1 MKLNKKQTIVGFSLA
16 ILLLGGVAGAT
27 YSHNV
32 KAEKAKQV
40 QQEKEKK
47 QVIENAK
54 QADKELL
61 IKAKA
66 SLAEA
71 QKSPSTN
78 NLGLAKKAISL
89 VKDDKA
95 AQQLTKELDGIKNRV
110 KLETEAKKAVADY
123 QKSATN
129 ADKLKKAQTAV
140 SKLTSDYSKT
150 LKAKLTKDIA
160 ASKTQADKAKKAEAA
175 KVAASD
181 VKSVDNSNKAT
192 KINNSEV
199 NQSQAEY
206 SVATDPAPVN
216 NGAATNDN
224 VNGYQPTPQTPQDSS
239 GGGNSGSGNTSNP
252 NPPSTGGGNTVTP
265 PTGGGNSG
273 GTGNT
278 GGNNGGGTVTPPPAE
293 TFTGWVRNRA
303 GQIVWQQGG
312 FSSLAEASKAAAQ
325 WANAQS
331 DPEVGWSYGA
341 Y

>member
-1 MKLNKKQTIVGFSLA
+1 MKLNKKQTIVGVSLA
-16 ILLLGGVAGAT
+16 ILLLGGAAGAT

-47 QVIENAK
+47 QAIENAK

-66 SLAEA
+66 ALAEA
-71 QKSPSTN
+71 QKSPSAN
-78 NLGLAKKAISL
+78 NLELAKKAISH
-89 VKDDKA
+89 VKDDKTA
-95 AQQLTKELDGIKNRV
+95 KQLTKELDGIKNRV

-123 QKSATN
+123 QKNATN

-160 ASKTQADKAKKAEAA
+160 TSKAQADKAKKAEAA

-192 KINNSEV
+192 KTNNSEV
-199 NQSQAEY
+199 NQSQAEN
-206 SVATDPAPVN
+206 SVVTDPATVN

-224 VNGYQPTPQTPQDSS
+224 VNAYQPTPQTPQAPA
-239 GGGNSGSGNTSNP
+239 GGGNTSNP
-252 NPPSTGGGNTVTP
+252 NPPSTGGGNVVTP
-265 PTGGGNSG
+265 PTGGGN
-273 GTGNT
+273 GNS
-278 GGNNGGGTVTPPPAE
+278 GNNGGGNVTPPPAE
-293 TFTGWVRNRA
+293 AFTGWVKNRA
-303 GQIVWQQGG
+303 GQIVWSQGG
-312 FSSLAEASKAAAQ
+312 FPSLEAAASAAAA
-325 WANAQS
+325 WANAQPN
-331 DPEVGWSYGA
+331 PEDAWSSGA

>member
-1 MKLNKKQTIVGFSLA
+1 
-16 ILLLGGVAGAT
+16 
-27 YSHNV
+27 
-32 KAEKAKQV
+32 KAKQV

-47 QVIENAK
+47 QAIENAK

-71 QKSPSTN
+71 QKNPSAN
-78 NLGLAKKAISL
+78 NLELAKKAISQ

-123 QKSATN
+123 QKNATN

-150 LKAKLTKDIA
+150 LKAKLTKDISI
-160 ASKTQADKAKKAEAA
+160 SKAQADKAKKAEEA
-175 KVAASD
+175 K
-181 VKSVDNSNKAT
+181 KSAQTAKAVDNSNQTAKSNA
-192 KINNSEV
+192 SEV
-199 NQSQAEY
+199 NQSQAEN
-206 SVATDPAPVN
+206 SVVTDPAPVN
-216 NGAATNDN
+216 NDTATNDN
-224 VNGYQPTPQTPQDSS
+224 VNAYQPTPQTPQAPT

-265 PTGGGNSG
+265 PIGGGNS
-273 GTGNT
+273 
-278 GGNNGGGTVTPPPAE
+278 GNNGGGTVTPPPAE
-293 TFTGWVRNRA
+293 TFTGWVRNKE
-303 GQIVWQQGG
+303 GQIVWSQGG
-312 FSSLAEASKAAAQ
+312 FSSLAEAGRAAAD
-325 WANAQS
+325 WLNANATS
-331 DPEVGWSYGA
+331 GGWSAGA

>member
-1 MKLNKKQTIVGFSLA
+1 MKLNKKQTIVGVSLA
-16 ILLLGGVAGAT
+16 ILLLGGAAGAT

-47 QVIENAK
+47 QAIENAK

-71 QKSPSTN
+71 QKNPSAN
-78 NLGLAKKAISL
+78 NLELAKKAISQ

-123 QKSATN
+123 QKNATN

-150 LKAKLTKDIA
+150 LKAKLTKDISI
-160 ASKTQADKAKKAEAA
+160 SKAQADKAKKAEEA
-175 KVAASD
+175 K
-181 VKSVDNSNKAT
+181 KSAQTAKAVDNSNQTAKSNA
-192 KINNSEV
+192 SEV
-199 NQSQAEY
+199 NQSQAEN
-206 SVATDPAPVN
+206 SVVTDPAPVN
-216 NGAATNDN
+216 NDTATNDN
-224 VNGYQPTPQTPQDSS
+224 VNAYQPTPQTPQAPT

-265 PTGGGNSG
+265 PIGGGNS
-273 GTGNT
+273 
-278 GGNNGGGTVTPPPAE
+278 GNNGGGTVTPPPAE
-293 TFTGWVRNRA
+293 TFTGWVRNKE
-303 GQIVWQQGG
+303 GQIVWSQGG
-312 FSSLAEASKAAAQ
+312 FSSLAEAGRAAAD
-325 WANAQS
+325 WLNANATS
-331 DPEVGWSYGA
+331 GGWSAGA

>member
-1 MKLNKKQTIVGFSLA
+1 MKLNKEQTIVGVSLA
-16 ILLLGGVAGAT
+16 ILLLGGAVGAT

-47 QVIENAK
+47 QAIENAK

-71 QKSPSTN
+71 QKNPSAN
-78 NLGLAKKAISL
+78 NLELAKKAISQ

-123 QKSATN
+123 QKDATN

-160 ASKTQADKAKKAEAA
+160 ASKAQADKAKKAEAA
-175 KVAASD
+175 KVVSSD
-181 VKSVDNSNKAT
+181 VKSVDNSNKTT
-192 KINNSEV
+192 KSNNSEV
-199 NQSQAEY
+199 NQSQAEN
-206 SVATDPAPVN
+206 SVVTDPAPVN

-224 VNGYQPTPQTPQDSS
+224 VNAYQPTPQTPQAPQAPA

-273 GTGNT
+273 
-278 GGNNGGGTVTPPPAE
+278 NNGGGTVTPPPAE
-293 TFTGWVRNRA
+293 TFTGWVRNKE
-303 GQIVWQQGG
+303 GQIVWSQGG
-312 FSSLAEASKAAAQ
+312 FSSLAEAGRAAAD
-325 WANAQS
+325 WLNANATS
-331 DPEVGWSYGA
+331 GGWSAGA

>member
-1 MKLNKKQTIVGFSLA
+1 MKLNKKQTIVGVSLA

-47 QVIENAK
+47 QAIENAK

-71 QKSPSTN
+71 QKNPSTN
-78 NLGLAKKAISL
+78 NLELAKKAISQ

-123 QKSATN
+123 QKNATN

-150 LKAKLTKDIA
+150 LKAKLTKDIS

-192 KINNSEV
+192 KSNNSEV
-199 NQSQAEY
+199 NQSQAEN

-239 GGGNSGSGNTSNP
+239 
-252 NPPSTGGGNTVTP
+252 GGGNTVTP

>member
-1 MKLNKKQTIVGFSLA
+1 MKLNKKQTIVGVSLA

-27 YSHNV
+27 YSQNV

-47 QVIENAK
+47 QAIENAK

-78 NLGLAKKAISL
+78 NLELAKKAISL

-160 ASKTQADKAKKAEAA
+160 ASKAQADKAKKAEAA
-175 KVAASD
+175 KVVSSD
-181 VKSVDNSNKAT
+181 VKSVDNSNKTT
-192 KINNSEV
+192 KSNNSEV
-199 NQSQAEY
+199 NQSQAEN
-206 SVATDPAPVN
+206 SVVTDPAPVN

-224 VNGYQPTPQTPQDSS
+224 VNAYQPTPQTPQAPAGS
-239 GGGNSGSGNTSNP
+239 GNSGSGNTSNP

-273 GTGNT
+273 GNGNT

-293 TFTGWVRNRA
+293 TFTGWVRRN
-303 GQIVWQQGG
+303 GVIVWSQGG
-312 FSSLAEASKAAAQ
+312 FSSLAEAGRAAAA
-325 WANAQS
+325 WANAHM
-331 DPEVGWSYGA
+331 DFDGDWSSGA

>member
-1 MKLNKKQTIVGFSLA
+1 MKLNKKQTIVGVSLA
-16 ILLLGGVAGAT
+16 ILLLGGAAGAT

-32 KAEKAKQV
+32 RAEKAKQV

-47 QVIENAK
+47 QAIENAK

-71 QKSPSTN
+71 QKNPSAN
-78 NLGLAKKAISL
+78 NLELAKKAISQ

-123 QKSATN
+123 QKEATN

-160 ASKTQADKAKKAEAA
+160 ASKAQADKAKKAEEA
-175 KVAASD
+175 K
-181 VKSVDNSNKAT
+181 KSAQTAKAVDNSNQTAKSNA
-192 KINNSEV
+192 SEV
-199 NQSQAEY
+199 NQPQAEN
-206 SVATDPAPVN
+206 SVVTDPAPVN
-216 NGAATNDN
+216 DGVATNDN
-224 VNGYQPTPQTPQDSS
+224 VNAYQPTPQPTPQTPQAPA
-239 GGGNSGSGNTSNP
+239 GGGNTSNP
-252 NPPSTGGGNTVTP
+252 NPPSTGGGNAVTP
-265 PTGGGNSG
+265 PTGGGN
-273 GTGNT
+273 GNS
-278 GGNNGGGTVTPPPAE
+278 GNNGGGNVTPPPAE
-293 TFTGWVRNRA
+293 TFTGWVKNRV
-303 GQIVWQQGG
+303 GQTVWSQGG
-312 FSSLAEASKAAAQ
+312 FPSLEAAASAAAA
-325 WANAQS
+325 WANAQPN
-331 DPEVGWSYGA
+331 PEDAWSSGA

>member
-1 MKLNKKQTIVGFSLA
+1 MKLNKKQTIVGVSLA

-40 QQEKEKK
+40 QQDKEKK
-47 QVIENAK
+47 QAIENAK

-71 QKSPSTN
+71 QKNPSAN
-78 NLGLAKKAISL
+78 NLELAKKAISQ
-89 VKDDKA
+89 VKDDKE

-123 QKSATN
+123 QKDATN

-160 ASKTQADKAKKAEAA
+160 ASKAQADKAKKAEVA
-175 KVAASD
+175 KVVSSD
-181 VKSVDNSNKAT
+181 VKSVDNSNKTT
-192 KINNSEV
+192 KSNNSEI
-199 NQSQAEY
+199 NQSQAEN
-206 SVATDPAPVN
+206 SVVTDPAPVN

-224 VNGYQPTPQTPQDSS
+224 VNAYQPTPQTPQAPQAPA

-273 GTGNT
+273 NNSEGN
-278 GGNNGGGTVTPPPAE
+278 VTPPPAE
-293 TFTGWVRNRA
+293 TFTGWVKNRA
-303 GQIVWQQGG
+303 GQIVWSQGG
-312 FSSLAEASKAAAQ
+312 FPSLEAAASAAAA
-325 WANAQS
+325 WANAQPN
-331 DPEVGWSYGA
+331 PEDAWSSGA

>member
-1 MKLNKKQTIVGFSLA
+1 MKLNKKQTIVGVSLA
-16 ILLLGGVAGAT
+16 ILLLGGAAGAT

-47 QVIENAK
+47 QAIENAK

-71 QKSPSTN
+71 QKSPSSN
-78 NLGLAKKAISL
+78 NLELAKKAISL

-123 QKSATN
+123 QKNATN

-160 ASKTQADKAKKAEAA
+160 ASKAQADKAKKAEEA
-175 KVAASD
+175 K
-181 VKSVDNSNKAT
+181 KSAQTAKAVDNSNQTAKSNA
-192 KINNSEV
+192 SEV
-199 NQSQAEY
+199 NQPQDEN
-206 SVATDPAPVN
+206 SVVTDPAPVN
-216 NGAATNDN
+216 DGVAANDN
-224 VNGYQPTPQTPQDSS
+224 VNVYQPTPQTPQAPA
-239 GGGNSGSGNTSNP
+239 GGGNTSNP
-252 NPPSTGGGNTVTP
+252 NPPSTGGGNAVTP
-265 PTGGGNSG
+265 PTGGGN
-273 GTGNT
+273 GNS
-278 GGNNGGGTVTPPPAE
+278 GNNGGGNVTPPPAE
-293 TFTGWVRNRA
+293 TFTGWVKNRA
-303 GQIVWQQGG
+303 GQTVWSQGG
-312 FSSLAEASKAAAQ
+312 FPSLEAAASAAAA
-325 WANAQS
+325 WANAQPN
-331 DPEVGWSYGA
+331 PEDAWSSGA

>member
-1 MKLNKKQTIVGFSLA
+1 MQLNKKQTIVGVSLA
-16 ILLLGGVAGAT
+16 ILLLGGAAGAT

-32 KAEKAKQV
+32 KAEKDKQV

-47 QVIENAK
+47 QAIENAK

-71 QKSPSTN
+71 QKSPSSN
-78 NLGLAKKAISL
+78 NLELAKKAISL

-123 QKSATN
+123 QKNATN

-160 ASKTQADKAKKAEAA
+160 ASKAQADKAKKAEEA
-175 KVAASD
+175 K
-181 VKSVDNSNKAT
+181 KSAQTAKAVDNSNQTAKSNA
-192 KINNSEV
+192 SEV
-199 NQSQAEY
+199 NQPQDEN
-206 SVATDPAPVN
+206 SVVTDPAPVN
-216 NGAATNDN
+216 DGVAANDN
-224 VNGYQPTPQTPQDSS
+224 VNVYQPTPQTPQAPA
-239 GGGNSGSGNTSNP
+239 GGGNTSNP
-252 NPPSTGGGNTVTP
+252 NPPSTGGGNA
-265 PTGGGNSG
+265 
-273 GTGNT
+273 
-278 GGNNGGGTVTPPPAE
+278 VTPPPAE
-293 TFTGWVRNRA
+293 TFTGWVKNRA
-303 GQIVWQQGG
+303 GQTVWSQGG
-312 FSSLAEASKAAAQ
+312 FSSLEAAASAAAA
-325 WANAQS
+325 WANAQPN
-331 DPEVGWSYGA
+331 PEDAWSSGA

>member
-1 MKLNKKQTIVGFSLA
+1 MKLNKKQTIVGVSLA
-16 ILLLGGVAGAT
+16 ILLLGGAAGAT

-47 QVIENAK
+47 QAIENAK

-66 SLAEA
+66 ALAEA
-71 QKSPSTN
+71 QKSPSAN
-78 NLGLAKKAISL
+78 NLELAKKAISH
-89 VKDDKA
+89 VKDDKTA
-95 AQQLTKELDGIKNRV
+95 KQLTKELDGIKNRV

-123 QKSATN
+123 QKNATN

-140 SKLTSDYSKT
+140 SKLTSDYSKA

-160 ASKTQADKAKKAEAA
+160 ASKAQADKAKKAEAA

-192 KINNSEV
+192 KTNNSEV
-199 NQSQAEY
+199 NQSQAED
-206 SVATDPAPVN
+206 SVVTDPAPVN
-216 NGAATNDN
+216 NDAATNDN
-224 VNGYQPTPQTPQDSS
+224 VNAYQPAPQTPQVPA
-239 GGGNSGSGNTSNP
+239 GGGSGNTANP

-265 PTGGGNSG
+265 PTGGGNLG
-273 GTGNT
+273 GNGNT
-278 GGNNGGGTVTPPPAE
+278 AGNNGGGTVTPPPAE
-293 TFTGWVRNRA
+293 TFTGWVRRN
-303 GQIVWQQGG
+303 GVIVWSQGG
-312 FSSLAEASKAAAQ
+312 FSSLAEAGRAAAA
-325 WANAQS
+325 WANAHM
-331 DPEVGWSYGA
+331 DFDGDWSSGA

>member
-1 MKLNKKQTIVGFSLA
+1 MKLNKKQTIVGVSLA
-16 ILLLGGVAGAT
+16 ILLLGGAAGAT

-47 QVIENAK
+47 QAIENAK

-71 QKSPSTN
+71 QKNPSAN
-78 NLGLAKKAISL
+78 NLELAKKAISL
-89 VKDDKA
+89 VKDDKE

-123 QKSATN
+123 QKNATN
-129 ADKLKKAQTAV
+129 ANKLKKAQTAV

-150 LKAKLTKDIA
+150 LKAKLTKDISI
-160 ASKTQADKAKKAEAA
+160 SKAQADKAKKAEEA
-175 KVAASD
+175 K
-181 VKSVDNSNKAT
+181 KSAQTAKAVDNSNQTT
-192 KINNSEV
+192 KSNNSEV
-199 NQSQAEY
+199 NQSQAEN
-206 SVATDPAPVN
+206 SVVTDPAPVN
-216 NGAATNDN
+216 NSAATNDN
-224 VNGYQPTPQTPQDSS
+224 VNAYQSTPQTPQAPA

-273 GTGNT
+273 GNGNT

-293 TFTGWVRNRA
+293 TFTGWVRRN
-303 GQIVWQQGG
+303 GVIVWSQGG
-312 FSSLAEASKAAAQ
+312 FSSLAEAGRAAAA
-325 WANAQS
+325 WANAHM
-331 DPEVGWSYGA
+331 DFDGDWSSGA

>member
-1 MKLNKKQTIVGFSLA
+1 MKLNKKQTIVGVSLA

-47 QVIENAK
+47 QAIENAK

-71 QKSPSTN
+71 QKNPSAN
-78 NLGLAKKAISL
+78 NLELAKKAISQ
-89 VKDDKA
+89 VKDDKE

-123 QKSATN
+123 QKDATN

-160 ASKTQADKAKKAEAA
+160 ASKAQADKAKKAEVA
-175 KVAASD
+175 KVVSSD
-181 VKSVDNSNKAT
+181 VKSVDNSNKTT
-192 KINNSEV
+192 KSNNSEI
-199 NQSQAEY
+199 NQSQAEN
-206 SVATDPAPVN
+206 SVVTDPAPVN

-224 VNGYQPTPQTPQDSS
+224 VNAYQPTPQTPQAPQAPA

-273 GTGNT
+273 NNSEGN
-278 GGNNGGGTVTPPPAE
+278 VTPPPAE
-293 TFTGWVRNRA
+293 TFTGWVKNRA
-303 GQIVWQQGG
+303 GQIVWSQGG
-312 FSSLAEASKAAAQ
+312 FPSLEAAASAAAA
-325 WANAQS
+325 WANAQPN
-331 DPEVGWSYGA
+331 PEDAWSSGA

>member
-1 MKLNKKQTIVGFSLA
+1 MKLNKKQTIVGVSLA

-47 QVIENAK
+47 QAIENAK

-71 QKSPSTN
+71 QKNPSTN
-78 NLGLAKKAISL
+78 NLELAKKAISQ

-123 QKSATN
+123 QKNATN

-160 ASKTQADKAKKAEAA
+160 ASKAQADKAKKAEEA
-175 KVAASD
+175 K
-181 VKSVDNSNKAT
+181 KSAQTAKAVDNSNQTAKSNA
-192 KINNSEV
+192 SEV
-199 NQSQAEY
+199 NQPQAKN
-206 SVATDPAPVN
+206 SVVTDPAPVN
-216 NGAATNDN
+216 DN
-224 VNGYQPTPQTPQDSS
+224 VNVYQPTPQTPQAPA
-239 GGGNSGSGNTSNP
+239 GGGNTSNP
-252 NPPSTGGGNTVTP
+252 NPPSTGGGNAVTP
-265 PTGGGNSG
+265 PTGGGN
-273 GTGNT
+273 GNS
-278 GGNNGGGTVTPPPAE
+278 GNNGGGNVTPPPAE
-293 TFTGWVRNRA
+293 TFTGWVKNRA
-303 GQIVWQQGG
+303 GQTVWSQGG
-312 FSSLAEASKAAAQ
+312 FPSLEAAASAAAA
-325 WANAQS
+325 WANAQPN
-331 DPEVGWSYGA
+331 PEDAWSSGA

>member
-1 MKLNKKQTIVGFSLA
+1 MKLNKKQTIVGVSLA
-16 ILLLGGVAGAT
+16 ILLLGGAAGAT

-47 QVIENAK
+47 QAIENAK

-71 QKSPSTN
+71 QKNPSAN
-78 NLGLAKKAISL
+78 NLELAKKAISQ

-123 QKSATN
+123 QKDATN

-160 ASKTQADKAKKAEAA
+160 ASKAQADKAKKAEAA
-175 KVAASD
+175 KVVSSD
-181 VKSVDNSNKAT
+181 VKSVDNSNKTT
-192 KINNSEV
+192 KSNNSEV
-199 NQSQAEY
+199 NQSQAEN
-206 SVATDPAPVN
+206 SVVTDPAPVN

-224 VNGYQPTPQTPQDSS
+224 VNAYQPTPQTPQAPS

-273 GTGNT
+273 
-278 GGNNGGGTVTPPPAE
+278 NNGGGTVTPPPAE
-293 TFTGWVRNRA
+293 TFTGWVRNKE
-303 GQIVWQQGG
+303 GQIVWSQGG
-312 FSSLAEASKAAAQ
+312 FSSLAEAGRAAAD
-325 WANAQS
+325 WLNANATS
-331 DPEVGWSYGA
+331 GGWSAGA

>member
-1 MKLNKKQTIVGFSLA
+1 MKLNKKQTIVGVSLA
-16 ILLLGGVAGAT
+16 ILLLGGAAGAT

-47 QVIENAK
+47 QAIENAK

-61 IKAKA
+61 IKAKSA
-66 SLAEA
+66 LSEA
-71 QKSPSTN
+71 QKSPSAN
-78 NLGLAKKAISL
+78 NLELAKKAISQ

-123 QKSATN
+123 QKNATN

-160 ASKTQADKAKKAEAA
+160 ASKIQADKAKKAEAA
-175 KVAASD
+175 KVVASD
-181 VKSVDNSNKAT
+181 IKSVDNSNKAT
-192 KINNSEV
+192 KSNNSEV
-199 NQSQAEY
+199 NQSQAEN
-206 SVATDPAPVN
+206 SVVTDPAPVN

-224 VNGYQPTPQTPQDSS
+224 VNAYQPAPQTPQAPA
-239 GGGNSGSGNTSNP
+239 GGGNTSNT
-252 NPPSTGGGNTVTP
+252 NPPSTGGGNAVTP
-265 PTGGGNSG
+265 PTGGGN
-273 GTGNT
+273 GNS
-278 GGNNGGGTVTPPPAE
+278 GNNGGGTVTPPPAE
-293 TFTGWVRNRA
+293 TFTGWVRNKE
-303 GQIVWQQGG
+303 GQIVWSQGG
-312 FSSLAEASKAAAQ
+312 FSSLPEAGRAAAD
-325 WANAQS
+325 WLNANATS
-331 DPEVGWSYGA
+331 GGWSAGA

>member
-1 MKLNKKQTIVGFSLA
+1 MKLNKKQTIVGVSLA

-47 QVIENAK
+47 QAIENAK

-71 QKSPSTN
+71 QKNPSAN
-78 NLGLAKKAISL
+78 NVEFAKKAISQ

-123 QKSATN
+123 QKNATN

-160 ASKTQADKAKKAEAA
+160 ASKAQADKAKKAEAA

-181 VKSVDNSNKAT
+181 VKSVDNSNMAT
-192 KINNSEV
+192 KSNNSEV
-199 NQSQAEY
+199 NQSQAEN
-206 SVATDPAPVN
+206 SVVTDPAPVN

-224 VNGYQPTPQTPQDSS
+224 VNAYQPIPQTPQAPA

-252 NPPSTGGGNTVTP
+252 NPPSTGGGNTITP
-265 PTGGGNSG
+265 PTGGGNL
-273 GTGNT
+273 
-278 GGNNGGGTVTPPPAE
+278 GNNGVGTVTPPPAE
-293 TFTGWVRNRA
+293 TFTGWVRNKE
-303 GQIVWQQGG
+303 GQIVWSQGG
-312 FSSLAEASKAAAQ
+312 FSSLAEAGRAAAD
-325 WANAQS
+325 WLNANATS
-331 DPEVGWSYGA
+331 GGWSAGA

>member
-1 MKLNKKQTIVGFSLA
+1 MKLNKKQTIVGVSLA
-16 ILLLGGVAGAT
+16 ILLLGGAAGAT

-47 QVIENAK
+47 QAIENAK

-71 QKSPSTN
+71 QKNPSAN
-78 NLGLAKKAISL
+78 NLELAKKAISL
-89 VKDDKA
+89 VKDDKTA
-95 AQQLTKELDGIKNRV
+95 KLLTKELDGIKNRV

-123 QKSATN
+123 QKNATN

-150 LKAKLTKDIA
+150 LKVKLTKDISI
-160 ASKTQADKAKKAEAA
+160 SKAQADKAKKAEEA
-175 KVAASD
+175 K
-181 VKSVDNSNKAT
+181 KSAQTAKAVDNSNQTAKSNA
-192 KINNSEV
+192 SEV
-199 NQSQAEY
+199 NQPQAEN
-206 SVATDPAPVN
+206 SVVTDPAPVN
-216 NGAATNDN
+216 NDTATNDN
-224 VNGYQPTPQTPQDSS
+224 VNAYQPTPQTPQAPT

-273 GTGNT
+273 
-278 GGNNGGGTVTPPPAE
+278 NNGGGTVTPPPAE
-293 TFTGWVRNRA
+293 TFTGWVRNKE
-303 GQIVWQQGG
+303 GQIVWSQGG
-312 FSSLAEASKAAAQ
+312 FSSLAEAGRAAAD
-325 WANAQS
+325 WLNANATS
-331 DPEVGWSYGA
+331 GGWSAGA

>member
-1 MKLNKKQTIVGFSLA
+1 MKLNKKQTIVGVSLA
-16 ILLLGGVAGAT
+16 ILLLGGAAGAT

-47 QVIENAK
+47 QAIENAK

-71 QKSPSTN
+71 QKNPSAN
-78 NLGLAKKAISL
+78 NLELAKKAISQ

-123 QKSATN
+123 QKNATN

-150 LKAKLTKDIA
+150 LKAKLTKDISI
-160 ASKTQADKAKKAEAA
+160 SKAQADKAKKAEEA
-175 KVAASD
+175 K
-181 VKSVDNSNKAT
+181 KSAQTAKAVDNSNQTAKSNA
-192 KINNSEV
+192 SEV
-199 NQSQAEY
+199 NQSQAEN
-206 SVATDPAPVN
+206 SVVTDPAPVN
-216 NGAATNDN
+216 NDTATNDN
-224 VNGYQPTPQTPQDSS
+224 VNAYQPTPQTPQAPT

-273 GTGNT
+273 
-278 GGNNGGGTVTPPPAE
+278 NNGGGTVTPPPAE
-293 TFTGWVRNRA
+293 TFTGWVRNKE
-303 GQIVWQQGG
+303 GQIVWSQGG
-312 FSSLAEASKAAAQ
+312 FSSLAEAGRAAAD
-325 WANAQS
+325 WLNANATS
-331 DPEVGWSYGA
+331 GGWSAGA

>member
-1 MKLNKKQTIVGFSLA
+1 MKLNKKQTIVGVSLA

-47 QVIENAK
+47 QAIENAK

-66 SLAEA
+66 ALSEA
-71 QKSPSTN
+71 QKSPSAN
-78 NLGLAKKAISL
+78 NLELAKKAISL

-123 QKSATN
+123 QKNATN

-160 ASKTQADKAKKAEAA
+160 ASKAQADKAKKAEAA
-175 KVAASD
+175 KVVSSD

-192 KINNSEV
+192 KSNNSEV
-199 NQSQAEY
+199 NQSQAEN
-206 SVATDPAPVN
+206 SVVTDPAPVN

-224 VNGYQPTPQTPQDSS
+224 VNAYQPSPQTPV

-273 GTGNT
+273 
-278 GGNNGGGTVTPPPAE
+278 NNGGGNVTPPPAE
-293 TFTGWVRNRA
+293 TFTGWVKNRA
-303 GQIVWQQGG
+303 GQIVWSQGG
-312 FSSLAEASKAAAQ
+312 FPSLEAAASAAAA
-325 WANAQS
+325 WANAQPN
-331 DPEVGWSYGA
+331 PEDAWSSGA

>member
-1 MKLNKKQTIVGFSLA
+1 MKLNKKQTIVGVSLA
-16 ILLLGGVAGAT
+16 ILLLGGAAGAT

-66 SLAEA
+66 ALAEA
-71 QKSPSTN
+71 QKNPSAN
-78 NLGLAKKAISL
+78 NLELAKKAISQ

-123 QKSATN
+123 QKNATN

-160 ASKTQADKAKKAEAA
+160 ASKAQADKAKKAEAA

-192 KINNSEV
+192 KANNSEV
-199 NQSQAEY
+199 NQSQAED
-206 SVATDPAPVN
+206 SVVTDPAPVN

-224 VNGYQPTPQTPQDSS
+224 VNAYQPAPQTPQVPA
-239 GGGNSGSGNTSNP
+239 GGGSGNTSNP

-273 GTGNT
+273 GNGNT
-278 GGNNGGGTVTPPPAE
+278 GGNNGGGTVTPPAE
-293 TFTGWVRNRA
+293 TFTGWVRRN
-303 GQIVWQQGG
+303 GVIVWSQGG
-312 FSSLAEASKAAAQ
+312 FSSLAEAGSAAAA
-325 WANAQS
+325 WANAHM
-331 DPEVGWSYGA
+331 DFDGDWSSGA